1 MPTICCNAGIKR
13 SQPRS
18 DRADRRWSS
27 MPNGSVL
34 WVCLI
39 RCHRRSGPPQERS
52 KQQQA
57 RCRILVSAERN
68 RSMRPAPKLGLIA
81 GTETRGRYVDARL
94 VADRPGNGS
103 RLSAAKSPSSNTSAD
118 PHARIFGL
126 SLAALLAASLVLNAA
141 SPSTR
146 TCQQSDRDFGTTGTG
161 SASISTR
168 VVTVP
173 EDASRRQPS
182 GTIHSKACATNHGGE
197 EPGY

>member
-1 MPTICCNAGIKR
+1 M
-13 SQPRS
+13 S
-18 DRADRRWSS
+18 
-27 MPNGSVL
+27 
-34 WVCLI
+34 
-39 RCHRRSGPPQERS
+39 
-52 KQQQA
+52 
-57 RCRILVSAERN
+57 
-68 RSMRPAPKLGLIA
+68 PAPKLACLQEERRPGDMSMLGSGL
-81 GTETRGRYVDARL
+81 T
-94 VADRPGNGS
+94 RPGNDS
-103 RLSAAKSPSSNTSAD
+103 RVSVAKSSSSNTSAD

-168 VVTVP
+168 VVPAP
-173 EDASRRQPS
+173 EDASLRQPS